1 MARSEFRA
9 HGRNK
14 GQDRLQAMGFAW
26 TCAARMLIASGALI
40 QGLVFGGRRAGA
52 RESKRR
58 GIGCVKGEL
67 VVFADLCARFWA
79 TMHASVALSE
89 RNTGPGHVCYNPRP
103 LGSEGPTLRRSHT
116 ALHDM
121 ARRNLRPRGEYLDSV
136 ARSELR
142 AHGRSLLLSLS
153 VTRAL
158 GMYAT
163 TLDHWGA
170 KVPPSDVLIQLCT
183 PSMAGLGH
191 LGMCFRLM
199 GMLAGML
206 RTPSSTSICELPEF
220 MFYYLHQCCEL
231 CFVYVLCGSD
241 YNHL

>member
-1 MARSEFRA
+1 MSVTGPARVLYLRVGWPLGESSKRVSERSIHLEYGFSTDLLARAQAVWIADVRALRGPTLRLSHTALHGMARRNLRPRTREYLDSVARSEFRA
-9 HGRNK
+9 HGRKK

-89 RNTGPGHVCYNPRP
+89 RNTGPGHVCHNPRP

-116 ALHDM
+116 ALHTKHGGVGAPGNVFSVDGN
-121 ARRNLRPRGEYLDSV
+121 ARGDAPDTFLN
-136 ARSELR
+136 
-142 AHGRSLLLSLS
+142 
-153 VTRAL
+153 
-158 GMYAT
+158 
-163 TLDHWGA
+163 
-170 KVPPSDVLIQLCT
+170 
-183 PSMAGLGH
+183 
-191 LGMCFRLM
+191 
-199 GMLAGML
+199 
-206 RTPSSTSICELPEF
+206 
-220 MFYYLHQCCEL
+220 
-231 CFVYVLCGSD
+231 
-241 YNHL
+241 